1 MIAVFDA
8 ARHYRAHR
16 AEYLEAVE
24 RVLSSNRLVLG
35 PETEAFEC
43 EFAASVQARHAVGVN
58 SGTDALALA
67 MTALGVG
74 LGDEVLVPALTAP
87 ATAAAVRMV
96 GAVPRFVD
104 VLPDKLTMDPQHAE
118 RVVTRRTRCLVPVHL
133 YGAAADMTE
142 LTALAERRGLALI
155 EDCAQAHGTTFG
167 GRAVGTFGRIGCY
180 SFYPTKNLGAFGD
193 GGLCTTDDPYLA
205 QRLRRLRFYGLDADG
220 VMREDGRNSR
230 LDELQA
236 AVLRVKLRWL
246 EKGNLHRRVIAERY
260 RRNLRDAGVR
270 LPVDQSGATYHQ
282 FVIRTQSRA
291 GLIAELQRQ
300 QIGYGVHYPRP
311 LHLMPAFEFLGYRVG
326 DLPVA
331 EQACEEVLSLPIYP
345 ELDNGEVDRV
355 CTAVLRGLSVVAGSQ
370 PAAAARV

>member
-8 ARHYRAHR
+8 ARNFRAHR
-16 AEYLEAVE
+16 EEYLAAFE
-24 RVLSSNRLVLG
+24 RVLSSNRLILG
-35 PETEAFEC
+35 PETEAFET
-43 EFAASVQARHAVGVN
+43 EFAAHVKSAHAVGVN
-58 SGTDALALA
+58 SGTDALVLA

-104 VLPDKLTMDPQHAE
+104 VLPDALTMDPQAAD
-118 RVVTRRTRCLVPVHL
+118 RAVTRRTRCILPVHL
-133 YGAAADMTE
+133 YGAAAEMTQ
-142 LTALAERRGLALI
+142 LAALAESRGLALV
-155 EDCAQAHGTTFG
+155 EDCAQAHGTMHA
-167 GRAVGTFGRIGCY
+167 GRTVGTFGRIGCY

-193 GGLCTTDDPYLA
+193 GGACVTDDPYLA

-236 AVLRVKLRWL
+236 ALLRVKLRWL

-260 RRNLRDAGVR
+260 RRNLRDADLR
-270 LPVDQSGATYHQ
+270 LPIDQPGCCYHQ
-282 FVIRTQSRA
+282 FVIRTADRA
-291 GLIAELQRQ
+291 GLIAELQRH

-311 LHLMPAFEFLGYRVG
+311 LHLMPAYEFLGYRAG

-331 EQACEEVLSLPIYP
+331 EQACDEVLSLPIYP
-345 ELDNGEVDRV
+345 ELDNIEVDRV
-355 CTAVLRGLSVVAGSQ
+355 CTAVLRGLRMADVHSATAV
-370 PAAAARV
+370 RV